1 MSSKLQKKDSLSI
14 YVDIDSIL
22 YIRYLILQFNLKFI
36 DTFDQKEVNMWC
48 MMKVSNIGNRG
59 IFGIARTSELSNLS
73 FQVRALSYETE
84 LEDFS
89 ITPQPG
95 ELVKAKAAKYTP
107 YKFVDRAQIEVR
119 GGTGGNGCI
128 SFQTLS
134 PGRKRPSG
142 GSGGSKDELEMI
154 SLPI

>member
-1 MSSKLQKKDSLSI
+1 M
-14 YVDIDSIL
+14 
-22 YIRYLILQFNLKFI
+22 R
-36 DTFDQKEVNMWC
+36 C
-48 MMKVSNIGNRG
+48 MMKVSLIGNRR
-59 IFGIARTSELSNLS
+59 IFCIARTSDLSNLS
-73 FQVRALSYETE
+73 YQVRALSYDTE

-89 ITPQPG
+89 ITAQPG
-95 ELVKAKAAKYTP
+95 EMIKAKAAKYTP

-142 GSGGSKDELEMI
+142 GSGGSKDQLEMI
-154 SLPI
+154 TFPI